1 MAQNN
6 EITTTGATY
15 LGLESVFGTTP
26 TMTRVFPRRGGTR
39 KEKDNVVSN
48 GVLQSYLVSREADV
62 LGYKSCESAMS
73 FDARTL
79 SARIND
85 AATPTRPWQGVP
97 LFGALGGESIHAGS
111 KIVAGSTTTV
121 LKVTATHG
129 ARFNAGDG
137 ILVTVSGTNEFA
149 IIKNIAGDDLTLLF
163 ALSGVPSVGADV
175 FACVSYFPTDTSTQ
189 SLTMQHA
196 RAQNAASQWTHN
208 ACAITGLT
216 IETPRDGMLGFG
228 VSLTGGPWTGP
239 SAQSISTAPASQTMS
254 APLASVRAFQVLQL
268 ASSTTRAHVP
278 FESVSFR
285 VEPGML
291 LTPDVGGTVEGLSS
305 VMRSSFSASAD
316 VVVRNDP
323 AYRTG
328 WDPSQV
334 YALVYCVYQGSGTTR
349 GCVAV
354 VMYGTLAET
363 PSHDSGSNDRGVTT
377 LKFQGIGGGLGSS
390 ATTDQARAPFLWMM
404 G

>member
-6 EITTTGATY
+6 EVTTTGTTY
-15 LGLESVFGTTP
+15 LGIEATFGTTP

-48 GVLQSYLVSREADV
+48 GVLQSYLVSRESDV
-62 LGYKSCESAMS
+62 LGYKSCESALT

-79 SARIND
+79 TARIND
-85 AATPTRPWQGVP
+85 VATPTRSWQGVP

-121 LKVTATHG
+121 LNVTATQG

-137 ILVTVSGTNEFA
+137 ILVTVAGVNEFA
-149 IIKNIAGDDLTLLF
+149 VIKSIAADALTLLF
-163 ALSGVPSVGADV
+163 ALSAVPSVGADV
-175 FACVSYFPTDTSTQ
+175 FACVAYFPTDTNSS
-189 SLTMQHA
+189 SLTFQHA

-216 IETPRDGMLGFG
+216 VETPRDGMLGFG
-228 VSLTGGPWTGP
+228 VSLTGGSWTGP
-239 SAQSISTAPASQTMS
+239 SAQSIATTPATQTMS
-254 APLASVRAFQVLQL
+254 APLASVRAFQSLQL
-268 ASSTTRAHVP
+268 ASATTRTHVP
-278 FESVSFR
+278 FESIAFR
-285 VEPGML
+285 VDPGML
-291 LTPDVGGTVEGLSS
+291 LTPDVGGNADGLSS
-305 VMRSSFSASAD
+305 AMRTAFSAGAD

-328 WDPSQV
+328 WDPSQI
-334 YALVYCVYQGSGTTR
+334 YSLVYCVYQGSGTAR
-349 GCVAV
+349 GCVAI

-363 PSHDSGSNDRGVTT
+363 PSFDSGSNDRGVTT
-377 LKFQGIGGGLGSS
+377 LKFQAIGGGLGSS
-390 ATTDQARAPFLWMM
+390 ATTDQARAPFLWMI